1 MGLLKLA
8 HAALVCGFL
17 LVRTSS
23 AESCTNALDGNA
35 TLRRV
40 CYYTL
45 TPEVAL
51 GSQNAE
57 LCTHIICGF
66 AVLSNGTLAP
76 SQPGDIAEC
85 GRLVALKQDNPA
97 LRVMLSLG
105 AKGSTGH
112 FSAMIGDS
120 GTRRTFIEST
130 ITLLRKYGFDGLDI
144 DWEFPGQGALPFED
158 RKNFDLFLKETRGA
172 FRNESRVT
180 HRSQLLLSVAVAPTE
195 AFITEGYDAAV
206 IAKYADFINLMS
218 YDYHMF
224 KAYLPFTGHN
234 SPLFKRKVEEGI
246 FSTLHVAWSSEFW
259 VQRGAT
265 RSKLNIGLPLY
276 GRSYTLLRPESHGF
290 DAPATGTGP
299 GGDDGVSYPWVCQ
312 FLKEGATAVLDDESQ
327 APYAYKNLT
336 WVAYDDPVSVR
347 SKVVWTMA
355 RGFGG
360 VMTFSLNQD
369 DADGVC
375 GQGSF
380 PIHNMIRNM
389 LSS

>member
-1 MGLLKLA
+1 MGLLRLT
-8 HAALVCGFL
+8 HITLVCGLL

-23 AESCTNALDGNA
+23 AESCTTAPGGNA

-40 CYYTL
+40 CYYPL
-45 TPEVAL
+45 PPVVAL
-51 GSQNAE
+51 GNQNAE

-66 AVLSNGTLAP
+66 AVLSNDTLAP
-76 SQPGDIAEC
+76 SQPGDIAVY
-85 GRLVALKQDNPA
+85 GRLVALKQANPA
-97 LRVMLSLG
+97 LRVMMSLG

-112 FSAMIGDS
+112 FSAMISADS
-120 GTRRTFIEST
+120 GRRTFIASA
-130 ITLLRKYGFDGLDI
+130 ITFLRKYGFDGLDI
-144 DWEFPGQGALPFED
+144 DWEFPGQGALPSED
-158 RKNFDLFLKETRGA
+158 RKNFDVLLKELHEA
-172 FRNESRVT
+172 FRNESSTT
-180 HRSQLLLSVAVAPTE
+180 HRNQLLLSVAVAPTE
-195 AFITEGYDAAV
+195 GFITEGYDAAV
-206 IAKYADFINLMS
+206 IAHYADFINLMS
-218 YDYHMF
+218 YDYHMY
-224 KAYLPFTGHN
+224 KPYLPFTGHN
-234 SPLFKRKVEEGI
+234 SPLFRRKVEQGI

-259 VQRGAT
+259 VERGAI
-265 RSKLNIGLPLY
+265 RSKLNVGLSLY

-312 FLKEGATAVLDDESQ
+312 FLKEGATPVLDDQSQ

-336 WVAYDDPVSVR
+336 WVGYDDLNSIR
-347 SKVVWTMA
+347 SKVVWTVA

-375 GQGSF
+375 GQGAF
-380 PIHNMIRNM
+380 PIHTMIRNM